1 MELSCEHPCR
11 GRAQVEQQ
19 PDIYNNTDVTTAIFQ
34 HARKM
39 AVMNA
44 CAQRANVMPRG
55 VPCHRRLFSVLIL
68 TRDQCPS
75 LKPPPKTS
83 HRGDLPNAVREKSG
97 RHYNMWRLHSLMCV
111 IWCHCYIL
119 TVCTESSSAGEAKAT
134 YDSCEGKRSSSDS
147 GHP

>member
-11 GRAQVEQQ
+11 GRAQMEQQ

-55 VPCHRRLFSVLIL
+55 VPCHRRLFSVF
-68 TRDQCPS
+68 D
-75 LKPPPKTS
+75 S
-83 HRGDLPNAVREKSG
+83 HP
-97 RHYNMWRLHSLMCV
+97 
-111 IWCHCYIL
+111 
-119 TVCTESSSAGEAKAT
+119 
-134 YDSCEGKRSSSDS
+134 RSMSITQTTAEDIASR
-147 GHP
+147 